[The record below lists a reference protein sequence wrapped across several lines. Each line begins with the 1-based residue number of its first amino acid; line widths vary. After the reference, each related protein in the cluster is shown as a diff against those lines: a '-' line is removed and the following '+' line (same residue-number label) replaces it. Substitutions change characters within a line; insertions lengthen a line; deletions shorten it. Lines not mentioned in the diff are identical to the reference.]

1 MSASD
6 TAVSVVAPAVEVFN
20 AAEWLV
26 TRHAVATPDAPADLV
41 IAGTGSHEPVLREI
55 AADSP
60 RVRFLGRLAPERL
73 APLYRRAARRDHG
86 R

>member
-26 TRHAVATPDAPADLV
+26 TRHALATPDARAITAVDLD
-41 IAGTGSHEPVLREI
+41 GSVRTFTYAELDAEVCRF
-55 AADSP
+55 AA
-60 RVRFLGRLAPERL
+60 A
-73 APLYRRAARRDHG
+73 
-86 R
+86 